1 MKIDV
6 IMLEETI
13 EILEKGNDDL
23 YYDQAI
29 NVAITILKNLL
40 KAMKENE
47 RYACYFPQSNQEMM
61 VWT

>member
-47 RYACYFPQSNQEMM
+47 RYACYFPQSN
-61 VWT
+61 